1 MLDKINTISTPLNEF
16 LPPRVDS
23 QRLTRIERVF
33 PRGVLLRAR
42 FTTLKSLRS
51 SDEKWPVVLME
62 ICSLVHT
69 RGYKFVEGICQGKL
83 VRRAEKCCIFTVFAI
98 NLQETANVKF

>member
-1 MLDKINTISTPLNEF
+1 MLDKINIISTPLTEL

-23 QRLTRIERVF
+23 QRLPRIESVF
-33 PRGVLLRAR
+33 PHGVLLRAR
-42 FTTLKSLRS
+42 FTTLKSLRF
-51 SDEKWPVVLME
+51 SDAKWPVVLME

-69 RGYKFVEGICQGKL
+69 RGHKFVEAICQGKL
-83 VRRAEKCCIFTVFAI
+83 VRRAEKRSIFTVFAI